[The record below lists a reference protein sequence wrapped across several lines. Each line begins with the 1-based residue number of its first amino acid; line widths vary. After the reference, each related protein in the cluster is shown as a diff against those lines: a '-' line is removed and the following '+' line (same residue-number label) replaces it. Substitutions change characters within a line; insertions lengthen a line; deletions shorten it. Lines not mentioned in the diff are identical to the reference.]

1 MYAEQY
7 VQNNHPQQV
16 KNNEHKKEEVH
27 SIILDSFKERKLLY
41 KDKENLSPNLSVNH
55 LLCVLINNCS
65 LEELGKKCDKNSG

>member
-1 MYAEQY
+1 M
-7 VQNNHPQQV
+7 
-16 KNNEHKKEEVH
+16 H

-65 LEELGKKCDKNSG
+65 LEELGEKMG